1 MKYQELKE
9 GIERRLNAAAE
20 DFFTIGYYLRQIS
33 EGALFLE
40 DGYKNI
46 WDFAKGEYGL
56 STASASRY
64 MAINMKFSGDG
75 GQTMQAK
82 YIGMGSSKLQ
92 EMLTLPDEDL
102 DRVTKETTVREIR
115 AMKAEKKKP
124 LSYFGWP
131 AKAYPEGSLLTT
143 KGCAPEDG
151 RGGHDCF
158 LCYRDCAIRQEETQC
173 YTAPL
178 GSPHPCSFTKEDREV
193 AERVSAGGAL
203 AKRCLHLHPE
213 KAPTCA
219 GDGEPTVCCLL
230 CDAFKDRT
238 CNFLCCDVAK
248 ERRAKERQE
257 EERRAEDAAREA
269 QQEGQKQLKAEKTA
283 GRDIYTAEWEVLYKW
298 LGADAMEEITAAALW
313 DACRPKIHKLF
324 SKGRQDHTGASIPD
338 LGGPGHSGWADCS
351 PRGIQIAAGGSKTKR
366 ATWGAAAAA
375 LNSIRET
382 MAPEAKNAAEVP
394 TVIDAEE
401 SDFIEIDDA
410 TQDAA
415 RGPAV
420 PACEALEAM
429 DRETPTE
436 EPEAPTEAQGAPQ
449 DAKPW
454 RTYSAQDVREI
465 LTHEEFDL
473 KQYEEVQAECMQ
485 KGQRQLPLKMIQKR
499 QIIVDALGALYEKMA
514 AFDRLTQAMEG

>member
-158 LCYRDCAIRQEETQC
+158 SCYRDCAIRQEETQC

-178 GSPHPCSFTKEDREV
+178 GSPHPCSFTKVDREV
-193 AERVSAGGAL
+193 VERVSAGGAL

-213 KAPTCA
+213 KAPTRA

-238 CNFLCCDVAK
+238 CNFLCCDIAK
-248 ERRAKERQE
+248 ERRAKEGQE
-257 EERRAEDAAREA
+257 EERRDEEAARGA

-283 GRDIYTAEWEVLYKW
+283 GRDIYTAEWEVLYRW
-298 LGADAMEEITAAALW
+298 LGAGAMEEITAQAL
-313 DACRPKIHKLF
+313 KEK
-324 SKGRQDHTGASIPD
+324 SGKTYSSGTVPD

-351 PRGIQIAAGGSKTKR
+351 PRGIRIAAGGSRTKEL
-366 ATWGAAAAA
+366 TWAKAAAA
-375 LNSIRET
+375 LNRIRET
-382 MAPEAKNAAEVP
+382 MAPEAKKAAEAP
-394 TVIDAEE
+394 PVIDAEE

-410 TQDAA
+410 PQDAA
-415 RGPAV
+415 REPAMA
-420 PACEALEAM
+420 ACEALEAI
-429 DRETPTE
+429 DRETPAE
-436 EPEAPTEAQGAPQ
+436 EPKAPTEAQRAPQ
-449 DAKPW
+449 EAAQDVKPW

-499 QIIVDALGALYEKMA
+499 QIIVDALGVLYEKMA

>member
-131 AKAYPEGSLLTT
+131 AKVYPEGSLLTT
-143 KGCAPEDG
+143 KGCAPEGG

-158 LCYRDCAIRQEETQC
+158 SCYRDCAIRQEETQC

-178 GSPHPCSFTKEDREV
+178 GSPHRKICRRKRVRRFGSITGHGENKEH
-193 AERVSAGGAL
+193 SAGV
-203 AKRCLHLHPE
+203 HL
-213 KAPTCA
+213 
-219 GDGEPTVCCLL
+219 L
-230 CDAFKDRT
+230 
-238 CNFLCCDVAK
+238 
-248 ERRAKERQE
+248 RAKYRL
-257 EERRAEDAAREA
+257 RRRRMACLFQVLHDGHAVGHLRD
-269 QQEGQKQLKAEKTA
+269 LRSIHDVYIHA
-283 GRDIYTAEWEVLYKW
+283 GAVPSGACR
-298 LGADAMEEITAAALW
+298 GAD
-313 DACRPKIHKLF
+313 R
-324 SKGRQDHTGASIPD
+324 R
-338 LGGPGHSGWADCS
+338 
-351 PRGIQIAAGGSKTKR
+351 
-366 ATWGAAAAA
+366 
-375 LNSIRET
+375 N
-382 MAPEAKNAAEVP
+382 
-394 TVIDAEE
+394 
-401 SDFIEIDDA
+401 
-410 TQDAA
+410 
-415 RGPAV
+415 
-420 PACEALEAM
+420 
-429 DRETPTE
+429 
-436 EPEAPTEAQGAPQ
+436 
-449 DAKPW
+449 
-454 RTYSAQDVREI
+454 
-465 LTHEEFDL
+465 
-473 KQYEEVQAECMQ
+473 
-485 KGQRQLPLKMIQKR
+485 
-499 QIIVDALGALYEKMA
+499 
-514 AFDRLTQAMEG
+514 